1 MKYTIDYGYGMAI
14 LYTPFEPKE
23 RFYTLAS
30 TCFGIRKSI
39 MCCNIMKEEDVECD
53 DFERL
58 EFNGDVYVWDELGR
72 RKCLEPEDMAD
83 EEWDDTYC
91 EKCRYKKVEQVS
103 NKVDITII
111 TKPVEVAYKCPHCKT
126 IIEMDY
132 DDFESMMINEAPHW
146 EHEEFCCDNCGED
159 IEVEDVEWN

>member
-1 MKYTIDYGYGMAI
+1 MKYTIDYGAGMAI

-39 MCCNIMKEEDVECD
+39 MCCGIWKEEDVECE

-58 EFNGDVYVWDELGR
+58 EFNGNVYVWDELGR

-83 EEWDDTYC
+83 EEWDYTYL
-91 EKCRYKKVEQVS
+91 RSVDIGKVE
-103 NKVDITII
+103 
-111 TKPVEVAYKCPHCKT
+111 
-126 IIEMDY
+126 
-132 DDFESMMINEAPHW
+132 
-146 EHEEFCCDNCGED
+146 
-159 IEVEDVEWN
+159 